1 MKKRLI
7 CLAVALMTLFAA
19 FTACGKKSQSEE
31 GVYVVGADF
40 GADYAIGRTC
50 YAVLWKNG
58 LDQPVS
64 DEGYFGR
71 WCDYDDDD
79 NTLYLVKSVFVSGTD
94 VYVAGNGEGENRV
107 LFATLWKNGKAQR
120 LSAGDG
126 GSEAR
131 SVFVSGDDV
140 YVAGGVRNA
149 QWHMAATLWKNGA
162 PQRLSGGYG
171 DSQARS
177 VFVSGDDVYVA
188 GVVSNAQGD
197 TTAALWKNGKAQ
209 RLSAADG
216 GSEAR
221 SVFVSGDDVYV
232 AGVRRN
238 AQGNTAATLWK
249 NGAAQRLGNGEAN
262 SVYVSGGDV
271 YVAGREISG
280 KFGFATF
287 WKNGVSQRLSA
298 GLGMGA
304 NSVFVSGGDVYV
316 AGSELAPQI
325 PAFPET
331 GGAYKVQVATLWKN
345 GKPRRLGIGGGAAAS
360 VFVTPGAVW
369 KIEDEEEPNKNEGG
383 HSQEEI
389 IAEYEALKREQEPA
403 AKPGEQQAAIKT
415 LSFDEAYNKGVSL
428 CNAGKLSEAKGYLNR
443 AVATNPGFAD
453 SYYFLGICEF
463 RGGNIKAA
471 KSNLQRYLQLAPNG
485 QYAAI
490 VIEMLNNPVFNAA
503 G

>member
-19 FTACGKKSQSEE
+19 FTACGKKRQNEE
-31 GVYVVGADF
+31 GVYVVGADY

-149 QWHMAATLWKNGA
+149 QLHMAATLWKNGA

-197 TTAALWKNGKAQ
+197 TAAALWKNGVSQ
-209 RLSAADG
+209 RLSAASG
-216 GSEAR
+216 EGEAN

-232 AGVRRN
+232 AG
-238 AQGNTAATLWK
+238 A
-249 NGAAQRLGNGEAN
+249 
-262 SVYVSGGDV
+262 
-271 YVAGREISG
+271 
-280 KFGFATF
+280 
-287 WKNGVSQRLSA
+287 
-298 GLGMGA
+298 
-304 NSVFVSGGDVYV
+304 
-316 AGSELAPQI
+316 ELAPRI

-331 GGAYKVQVATLWKN
+331 GMYKVQVATLWKN
-345 GKPRRLGIGGGAAAS
+345 DKPRRLGIGGGAAAS
-360 VFVTPGAVW
+360 VFVTPGAAW
-369 KIEDEEEPNKNEGG
+369 KIEDEEEPNKN
-383 HSQEEI
+383 
-389 IAEYEALKREQEPA
+389 
-403 AKPGEQQAAIKT
+403 
-415 LSFDEAYNKGVSL
+415 
-428 CNAGKLSEAKGYLNR
+428 
-443 AVATNPGFAD
+443 
-453 SYYFLGICEF
+453 
-463 RGGNIKAA
+463 
-471 KSNLQRYLQLAPNG
+471 
-485 QYAAI
+485 
-490 VIEMLNNPVFNAA
+490 PVFNAV